1 MNPDFSSLLEDWRNL
16 LRSWARS
23 GEFVLAAQR
32 AVRLPDAP
40 APLLQLNQR
49 LLDAEFSDLP
59 AVQLLPASAMAGAA
73 GAYARSTG
81 TIVLNQ
87 EWLASASRDQA
98 LAVLTEELGHH
109 LDALLN
115 SSDTPGDEGE
125 LFAALLSEAE
135 PLSDERRQ
143 RLLADND
150 QGSIGLNGHELAV
163 EQAAQLLSTPI
174 RPASPGRSSGEFRN
188 QFNFAAL
195 KADGSVVSFGPL
207 GHSYNTSVV
216 AGQLSSWVSQIF
228 STADAFAALK
238 ADGSVVTWGN
248 DFYGGDSCTVASR
261 LRSGVSQVFST
272 EQAFAALKADGSVVS
287 WGAPAYTYSNAGGDS
302 SLVANQL
309 SSGVSQIFPSDDA
322 FAALKVDGSVVTWG
336 SNFSGGNS
344 STVAS
349 QLSSGV
355 QQIFTAAGAF
365 AALKSDGS
373 VVTWGNSYYSYINK
387 GGDSSAVADQLSS
400 GVSQIVSSRDA
411 FAALKADGSV
421 VSWGGSGGDSS
432 AVAS

>member
-1 MNPDFSSLLEDWRNL
+1 MVVPAQPLTVNPDFSSLLEDWRNL

-195 KADGSVVSFGPL
+195 KADGSVV
-207 GHSYNTSVV
+207 
-216 AGQLSSWVSQIF
+216 
-228 STADAFAALK
+228 
-238 ADGSVVTWGN
+238 TWGN

-272 EQAFAALKADGSVVS
+272 EQAFAALKADGFVVS
-287 WGAPAYTYSNAGGDS
+287 WGAPAYTSSNAGGDS

-373 VVTWGNSYYSYINK
+373 VVTWGNSYYSYIR
-387 GGDSSAVADQLSS
+387 DS
-400 GVSQIVSSRDA
+400 
-411 FAALKADGSV
+411 
-421 VSWGGSGGDSS
+421 
-432 AVAS
+432 